1 VLDTAGQQP
10 VPGAQVTPSWDLAP
24 VTTGADGSYSLGA
37 LASPPANP
45 FKLTVSAP
53 GFITREVWVGWIF
66 GVRNDVTLDVIRDA
80 PPFSMDFYQQMVRGM
95 YDQPGAPWTVLRLAT
110 SPKFYV
116 RTVDQDGRAIE
127 PEVLDVVRDA
137 LQRGVPAFTAGKLTA
152 AAIESGTDVRPDA
165 SGWINVD
172 ILRTS
177 DSDAFACGTAFIGAN
192 PGRITLYDD
201 VCNCGSRKIPGETV
215 MHEVGHAMGFFH
227 VSDRKSLMYPT
238 VSGYCPVGDL
248 SPAEKYHSA
257 IAYSRP
263 RGNTEPDNDPSTSK
277 FLNAGPRARVLVI
290 N

>member
-1 VLDTAGQQP
+1 MIKD
-10 VPGAQVTPSWDLAP
+10 S
-24 VTTGADGSYSLGA
+24 S
-37 LASPPANP
+37 
-45 FKLTVSAP
+45 
-53 GFITREVWVGWIF
+53 
-66 GVRNDVTLDVIRDA
+66 
-80 PPFSMDFYQQMVRGM
+80 PFSMDFYGQLVRGR
-95 YDQPGAPWTVLRLAT
+95 YDQEGAPWAVLRLAT

-116 RTVDQDGRAIE
+116 RTVDQSGRAIE

-137 LQRGVPAFTAGKLTA
+137 LQRGVTAFTAGKLAA
-152 AAIESGTDVRPDA
+152 AAIESGADVRPDA
-165 SGWINVD
+165 AGWINVD
-172 ILRTS
+172 IVRTT
-177 DSDAFACGTAFIGAN
+177 DSDAITCGTAFIGAN

-201 VCNCGSRKIPGETV
+201 VCNCGSRKIPGEVV

-263 RGNTEPDNDPSTSK
+263 RGNVEPDSDPSSGKLLTSEDH
-277 FLNAGPRARVLVI
+277 RRILVV